1 MATLPSETGPLLLA
15 RIDLPR
21 PGEAELG
28 ALSFNEDGDKI
39 LVGGQAWYGRRP
51 TNCDLRSEILLK
63 GVVTN
68 SPLKGNTPNQ
78 ITTRGL
84 SGFVWVVHF
93 GRNNPNFTKNKQ
105 GTTHCPMLPAENSCC
120 PMSVSNFGGGSRWQ
134 SQVSRRSSHRM

>member
-1 MATLPSETGPLLLA
+1 MATLPSETGLLLLA

-68 SPLKGNTPNQ
+68 SPLKGNTPSIRVCVGCTFREEQPKLHKKQTGDNS
-78 ITTRGL
+78 L
-84 SGFVWVVHF
+84 SHAPGGKF
-93 GRNNPNFTKNKQ
+93 
-105 GTTHCPMLPAENSCC
+105 ML
-120 PMSVSNFGGGSRWQ
+120 SNVR
-134 SQVSRRSSHRM
+134 